1 MIHWPWY
8 CFVPFN
14 EKLKVKIRVL
24 TRMTNTDKHKRNRDE
39 DFAGKSNFAF
49 AALVWLAP
57 VFLLLLNG
65 CYYDVEET
73 LYPAELNPCDT
84 TNVTYSGTIQPIL
97 QQNCYS
103 CHSDAAN
110 LGSVSVEGY
119 DNVLALVN
127 DGRLV
132 GSINYQAG
140 FSPMPSDAPK
150 LSDCNLLKIDTWISH
165 GALNN

>member
-1 MIHWPWY
+1 MR
-8 CFVPFN
+8 FN
-14 EKLKVKIRVL
+14 EIQQV
-24 TRMTNTDKHKRNRDE
+24 NRNAP
-39 DFAGKSNFAF
+39 FTGTGKFVMPAG
-49 AALVWLAP
+49 
-57 VFLLLLNG
+57 FLLLTALLLALNG

-73 LYPAELNPCDT
+73 LYPADLNPCDT
-84 TNVTYSGTIQPIL
+84 ANVTYTGTIQPML

-132 GSINYQAG
+132 GTVNYQSG

-150 LSDCNLLKIDTWISH
+150 LSDCNLLKIDAWISH

>member
-1 MIHWPWY
+1 MRI
-8 CFVPFN
+8 
-14 EKLKVKIRVL
+14 
-24 TRMTNTDKHKRNRDE
+24 TDKQEKNRCE
-39 DFAGKSNFAF
+39 ILTSKSNL
-49 AALVWLAP
+49 ALQVLLLLLPA
-57 VFLLLLNG
+57 FLLMLNG

-73 LYPAELNPCDT
+73 LYPVDLNPCDT
-84 TNVTYSGTIQPIL
+84 TNVTYSGTIQPML
-97 QQNCYS
+97 QQSCYS

-140 FSPMPSDAPK
+140 FSPMPSNAPK